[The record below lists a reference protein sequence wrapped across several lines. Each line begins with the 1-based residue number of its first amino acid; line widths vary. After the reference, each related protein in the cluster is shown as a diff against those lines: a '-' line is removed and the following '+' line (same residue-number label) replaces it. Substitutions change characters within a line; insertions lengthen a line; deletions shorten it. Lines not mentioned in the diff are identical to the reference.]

1 MCRNIQYGCVARDV
15 LTPAGGWGDETSW
28 MFSRLLLR
36 SRGTSRPGSEGVGAD
51 AGRVEVVDR
60 VALLRG
66 DVAALD
72 LPGWLLGRE
81 LEVRANIVTPP
92 TVGWNVSVGL

>member
-1 MCRNIQYGCVARDV
+1 
-15 LTPAGGWGDETSW
+15 

-81 LEVRANIVTPP
+81 LEVRANIVTPL